1 MGFLKNI
8 LSDAIGDGI
17 SKAVGKAVEKTVAP
31 AAERFAQK
39 QAQALDNASQNIE
52 NSINAA
58 QAELVNAADAVSES
72 AASATTEINA
82 AASAELSASAEGAS
96 PAQRQLTPEEK
107 AQAAEAAQALKGLG
121 GIFSGALAMAKK
133 EMEAEKA
140 NKLADEAAI
149 FDNWAENLGAY
160 PKWDIGGEDFVLEE
174 MTPRNGHPAF
184 CLNLTGRP
192 FLVEMYAA
200 KLRSD
205 GFVAMGTKPD
215 DLNADTYYKMINGVC
230 HAFNRTDASN
240 GGRISVSF
248 YVDDYVPK
256 PQQQQAS
263 APADELKNL
272 AKGIFKKLF

>member
-31 AAERFAQK
+31 AAERFAEK
-39 QAQALDNASQNIE
+39 QAKALDNASQNIE
-52 NSINAA
+52 KSINAA
-58 QAELVNAADAVSES
+58 QAEVVNAADAVTES
-72 AASATTEINA
+72 AAAGAAEANA
-82 AASAELSASAEGAS
+82 AATT
-96 PAQRQLTPEEK
+96 PQRELTPEEK
-107 AQAAEAAQALKGLG
+107 AQAKEAAEALKGLG
-121 GIFSGALAMAKK
+121 SLFTGAIAMAKK
-133 EMEAEKA
+133 EIEVEKA
-140 NKLADEAAI
+140 NKIADEAAI
-149 FDNWAENLGAY
+149 FENWNENLGAY
-160 PKWDIGGEDFVLEE
+160 PKWDIGGENFELEE
-174 MTPRNGHPAF
+174 ETPMNGYPAF
-184 CLNLTGRP
+184 RLHLTGRP

-200 KLRSD
+200 KLRAD

-215 DLNADTYYKMINGVC
+215 DLNADTYYKMIDGVC

-248 YVDDYVPK
+248 YVSDYVPK
-256 PQQQQAS
+256 PAKQETA

>member
-17 SKAVGKAVEKTVAP
+17 SKAVEKTVAP
-31 AAERFAQK
+31 AAERFAEK
-39 QAQALDNASQNIE
+39 QAKALGNASQNIE
-52 NSINAA
+52 KSINAA
-58 QAELVNAADAVSES
+58 QTEVVNAADAVTES
-72 AASATTEINA
+72 AAAATAEANA
-82 AASAELSASAEGAS
+82 AATT
-96 PAQRQLTPEEK
+96 PQRELTPEEK
-107 AQAAEAAQALKGLG
+107 AQAKEAAEALKGLG
-121 GIFSGALAMAKK
+121 TLFTGAIAMAKK
-133 EMEAEKA
+133 EIEVEKA
-140 NKLADEAAI
+140 NKIADQAAI

-160 PKWDIGGEDFVLEE
+160 PKWDIGGEDFELEE
-174 MTPRNGHPAF
+174 QTPMNGYPAF
-184 CLNLTGRP
+184 CLHLTGRP

-200 KLRSD
+200 KLRAD

-215 DLNADTYYKMINGVC
+215 DLNADTYYKIINGVC

-248 YVDDYVPK
+248 YVSDYVPK
-256 PQQQQAS
+256 PQVQQTA

>member
-8 LSDAIGDGI
+8 LTDAIGDGI

-39 QAQALDNASQNIE
+39 QAQAIDTASKNIE
-52 NSINAA
+52 QSINAA
-58 QAELVNAADAVSES
+58 QTEVVNAADAVTES
-72 AASATTEINA
+72 AVAATNDLSA
-82 AASAELSASAEGAS
+82 AAETGVAPSA
-96 PAQRQLTPEEK
+96 PQRELTPEEK

-121 GIFSGALAMAKK
+121 TLFTGAMAMAKK
-133 EMEAEKA
+133 EMEAERA
-140 NKLADEAAI
+140 NKVADEAAI
-149 FDNWAENLGAY
+149 FDNWETNLGAY

-174 MTPRNGHPAF
+174 LTPRNGHPAF
-184 CLNLTGRP
+184 CLHLTGRP
-192 FLVEMYAA
+192 FLVEMYAS
-200 KLRSD
+200 KLRSN

-215 DLNADTYYKMINGVC
+215 DLNADTYYKMIGGVC

-256 PQQQQAS
+256 PQKQEIPTS
-263 APADELKNL
+263 ADDLKNL